1 MTNLQKKTEERF
13 KEKVK
18 QIKVFNAF
26 FTNIFKDK
34 AEAMY
39 DKETKTL
46 LYTAETLQQIH
57 QELYMDV
64 KQIPKLPPIP

>member
-1 MTNLQKKTEERF
+1 MEQLQLQLKDVNSQLKKMTNLQKKTEERF

-34 AEAMY
+34 ADHMY

-46 LYTAETLQQIH
+46 LYTVENLQ
-57 QELYMDV
+57 
-64 KQIPKLPPIP
+64 